1 MRKGGFVKMKHHT
14 NKKKRLLWIVTGI
27 VLIYCAILLAAHHI
41 DRGLSPDNDSSGYGD
56 LTERFSAKYSI
67 NYKGKVYEYREKQL
81 VNILLLQ
88 KRHAVFRRKIWK
100 PGGLRDA
107 ALY

>member
-81 VNILLLQ
+81 VNILLLGIDSRSDTQ
-88 KRHAVFRRKIWK
+88 YSDGRY
-100 PGGLRDA
+100 GS
-107 ALY
+107 

>member
-1 MRKGGFVKMKHHT
+1 MKHHT

-67 NYKGKVYEYREKQL
+67 NYKRQNDPPSGKAGR
-81 VNILLLQ
+81 NIRPQ
-88 KRHAVFRRKIWK
+88 S
-100 PGGLRDA
+100 P
-107 ALY
+107 

>member
-67 NYKGKVYEYREKQL
+67 NYKGKVYEYRENSWSTFCAWVLTPEATRSIQTEDME
-81 VNILLLQ
+81 
-88 KRHAVFRRKIWK
+88 ARRTS
-100 PGGLRDA
+100 
-107 ALY
+107 

>member
-1 MRKGGFVKMKHHT
+1 MKHHT

-67 NYKGKVYEYREKQL
+67 KERFTNTAKNSWSTFCCWVLTPEATRSIQTEDME
-81 VNILLLQ
+81 
-88 KRHAVFRRKIWK
+88 ARRTS
-100 PGGLRDA
+100 
-107 ALY
+107 